1 MASMLCYL
9 DLKKIF
15 KKYMGQRAKGVC
27 KCTENLNY
35 IREKKTRHAYTSKII
50 MVYYPLPN
58 TIKYYL

>member
-1 MASMLCYL
+1 MMASMLCYL
-9 DLKKIF
+9 DLKKI
-15 KKYMGQRAKGVC
+15 KKIYIWAKGVC

-58 TIKYYL
+58 TIKYL